1 MKLLSYN
8 VNGIRAAENKGFSSW
23 LAEAAPDVIGL
34 QEIKA
39 MDDQFDWQVVRN
51 LGYEVFTYPAEKKG
65 YSGTAILTRKQPNKV
80 TKGCGVDWIDAEG
93 RIIRADYDD
102 FSFISVYIPSGS
114 SGDER
119 QDMKMQFLEFF
130 RPYIKSLSKEFPRLI
145 ISGDYNICHQAI
157 DIHDP
162 VRNAGMSGFLPEER
176 EWFTSY
182 LQEGFV
188 DTFRHLNKSPDNYSW
203 WSYRAGARAN
213 NKGWRIDYH
222 VITEELLS
230 NLKSAA
236 ILPQVHHSDHCPVE
250 LVLQF

>member
-8 VNGIRAAENKGFSSW
+8 VNGIRAAENKGFSTW
-23 LAEAAPDVIGL
+23 LAASAPDVIGL

-65 YSGTAILTRKQPNKV
+65 YSGTAILSRKTPNKV

-119 QDMKMQFLEFF
+119 QDMKMQFLQFF
-130 RPYIKSLSKEFPRLI
+130 KPYIKSLTQEFPRLI

-162 VRNAGMSGFLPEER
+162 IRNAGMSGFLPEER
-176 EWFTSY
+176 DWFTSY
-182 LQEGFV
+182 LQEGLV
-188 DTFRHLNKSPDNYSW
+188 DSFRHLVNTPDHYSW

-222 VITEELLS
+222 VITESLVP
-230 NLKSAA
+230 NVASAA

-250 LVLQF
+250 LVLRF

>member
-8 VNGIRAAENKGFSSW
+8 VNGIRAAENKGFSQW
-23 LAEAAPDVIGL
+23 LADASPDVIGL

-39 MDDQFDWQVVRN
+39 MDEQFDWQVVRS
-51 LGYEVFTYPAEKKG
+51 LGYEVFTFPAEKKG
-65 YSGTAILTRKQPNKV
+65 YSGTAILTRKKPNKV

-130 RPYIKSLSKEFPRLI
+130 KPYILSLTKEFPRLI

-162 VRNAGMSGFLPEER
+162 IRNAGMSGFLPEER
-176 EWFTSY
+176 EWFTNY
-182 LQEGFV
+182 LQEGLV
-188 DTFRHLNKSPDNYSW
+188 DSFRYLVKSPDHYSW
-203 WSYRAGARAN
+203 WSYRAGARGN

-222 VITEELLS
+222 VITEALLPH
-230 NLKSAA
+230 LQSAS

-250 LVLQF
+250 LVLNI

>member
-8 VNGIRAAENKGFSSW
+8 VNGIRAAENKGFSQW
-23 LAEAAPDVIGL
+23 LADASPDVIGL

-39 MDDQFDWQVVRN
+39 MDEQFDWQVVRN
-51 LGYEVFTYPAEKKG
+51 LGYDVFTYPAEKKG
-65 YSGTAILTRKQPNKV
+65 YSGTAILTRKKPNKV

-130 RPYIKSLSKEFPRLI
+130 KPYILSLTKEFPRLI

-162 VRNAGMSGFLPEER
+162 IRNAGMSGFLPEER
-176 EWFTSY
+176 EWFTNY
-182 LQEGFV
+182 LQEGLV
-188 DTFRHLNKSPDNYSW
+188 DSFRYL
-203 WSYRAGARAN
+203 AGARGN

-222 VITEELLS
+222 VITEVLLPH
-230 NLKSAA
+230 LQSAS

-250 LVLQF
+250 LVLNF

>member
-51 LGYEVFTYPAEKKG
+51 LGYETYTFPAEKKG
-65 YSGTAILTRKQPNKV
+65 YSGTAILTRKKPNKV

-130 RPYIKSLSKEFPRLI
+130 RPYIKLLAQEFPRLI

-176 EWFTSY
+176 EWFSSY
-182 LQEGFV
+182 LQEGLV
-188 DTFRHLNKSPDNYSW
+188 DTFRHLVNAPDHYSW
-203 WSYRAGARAN
+203 WSYRAGARGN

-222 VITEELLS
+222 VITEALLPQ
-230 NLKSAA
+230 LHSAA
-236 ILPQVHHSDHCPVE
+236 ILPNVHHSDHCPVE

>member
-1 MKLLSYN
+1 MKLISYN
-8 VNGIRAAENKGFSSW
+8 VNGIRAAENKGFTSW
-23 LAEAAPDVIGL
+23 LAQEAPDVIGL

-39 MDDQFDWQVVRN
+39 MNDQFDWQVVRD
-51 LGYEVFTYPAEKKG
+51 LGYEVFTYPAQKKG
-65 YSGTAILTRKQPNKV
+65 YSGVALLTKIKPNQV
-80 TKGCGVDWIDAEG
+80 TFGCGVDWIDFEG
-93 RIIRADYDD
+93 RIVRADFDD

-119 QDMKMQFLEFF
+119 QVMKMKFLEFF
-130 RPYIKSLSKEFPRLI
+130 GPYIESLAKTYPKLI

-176 EWFTSY
+176 EWFTSF
-182 LQEGFV
+182 LNRGFI
-188 DTFRHLNKSPDNYSW
+188 DTFRELVKTPDNYSW

-222 VITEELLS
+222 IITEALRPQLQQ
-230 NLKSAA
+230 AA
-236 ILPQVHHSDHCPVE
+236 ILPAVVHSDHCPIT
-250 LVLQF
+250 LILS

>member
-1 MKLLSYN
+1 MKLISYN
-8 VNGIRAAENKGFSSW
+8 VNGIRAAENKGFTSW
-23 LAEAAPDVIGL
+23 LAQEAPDVIGL

-39 MDDQFDWQVVRN
+39 MDDQFDWQVVRD
-51 LGYEVFTYPAEKKG
+51 LGYEVFTYPAQKKG
-65 YSGTAILTRKQPNKV
+65 YSGVALLTKIKPNQV
-80 TKGCGVDWIDAEG
+80 TFGCGVDWIDFEG
-93 RIIRADYDD
+93 RIVRADYDD

-119 QDMKMQFLEFF
+119 QVMKMKFLEFF
-130 RPYIKSLSKEFPRLI
+130 GPYIESLAKTYPKLI

-176 EWFTSY
+176 EWFTSF
-182 LQEGFV
+182 LNRGFI
-188 DTFRHLNKSPDNYSW
+188 DTFRELVKTPHNYSW

-222 VITEELLS
+222 IITEALRPQLQQ
-230 NLKSAA
+230 AA
-236 ILPQVHHSDHCPVE
+236 ILPAVVHSDHCPIT
-250 LVLQF
+250 LILS

>member
-1 MKLLSYN
+1 MKLISYN
-8 VNGIRAAENKGFSSW
+8 VNGIRAAENKGFTSW
-23 LAEAAPDVIGL
+23 LAQEAPDVIGL

-39 MDDQFDWQVVRN
+39 MDDQFDWQVVRD
-51 LGYEVFTYPAEKKG
+51 LGYEVFTYPAQKKG
-65 YSGTAILTRKQPNKV
+65 YSGVALLTKIKPNQV
-80 TKGCGVDWIDAEG
+80 TFGCGVDWIDFEG
-93 RIIRADYDD
+93 RIVRADYDD

-119 QDMKMQFLEFF
+119 QVMKMKFLDFF
-130 RPYIKSLSKEFPRLI
+130 GPYIEGLAKTYPKLI

-176 EWFTSY
+176 EWFTSF
-182 LQEGFV
+182 LNRGFI
-188 DTFRHLNKSPDNYSW
+188 DTFRELVKTPDNYSW

-222 VITEELLS
+222 IISEALRPKLQQ
-230 NLKSAA
+230 AA
-236 ILPQVHHSDHCPVE
+236 ILPSVVHSDHCPIT
-250 LVLQF
+250 LILS

>member
-1 MKLLSYN
+1 MKLISYN
-8 VNGIRAAENKGFSSW
+8 VNGIRAAENKGFTSW
-23 LAEAAPDVIGL
+23 LAQEAPDVIGL

-39 MDDQFDWQVVRN
+39 MDDQFDWQVVRD
-51 LGYEVFTYPAEKKG
+51 LGYEVFTYPAQKKG
-65 YSGTAILTRKQPNKV
+65 YSGVALLTKIKPNQV
-80 TKGCGVDWIDAEG
+80 TFGCGVDWIDFEG
-93 RIIRADYDD
+93 RIVRADYDD

-119 QDMKMQFLEFF
+119 QVMKMKFLDFF
-130 RPYIKSLSKEFPRLI
+130 GPYIEGLAKTYPKLI

-176 EWFTSY
+176 EWFTSF
-182 LQEGFV
+182 LNRGFI
-188 DTFRHLNKSPDNYSW
+188 DTFRELVKTPDNYSW

-222 VITEELLS
+222 IVSEALRPQLQQ
-230 NLKSAA
+230 AA
-236 ILPQVHHSDHCPVE
+236 ILPAVVHSDHCPIT
-250 LVLQF
+250 LILS

>member
-1 MKLLSYN
+1 MKLISYN
-8 VNGIRAAENKGFSSW
+8 VNGIRAAENKGFTSW
-23 LAEAAPDVIGL
+23 LAQEAPDVIGL

-39 MDDQFDWQVVRN
+39 MDDQFDWQVVRD
-51 LGYEVFTYPAEKKG
+51 LGYEVFTYPAQKKG
-65 YSGTAILTRKQPNKV
+65 YSGVALLTKIKPNQV
-80 TKGCGVDWIDAEG
+80 TFGCGVDWIDFEG
-93 RIIRADYDD
+93 RIVRADYDD

-119 QDMKMQFLEFF
+119 QVMKMKFLEFF
-130 RPYIKSLSKEFPRLI
+130 GPYIESLAKTYPKLI

-176 EWFTSY
+176 EWFTSF
-182 LQEGFV
+182 LNRGFI
-188 DTFRHLNKSPDNYSW
+188 DTFRELVKTPDNYSW

-222 VITEELLS
+222 IITEALRPQLQQ
-230 NLKSAA
+230 AA
-236 ILPQVHHSDHCPVE
+236 ILPAVVHSDHCPIT
-250 LVLQF
+250 LILS

>member
-8 VNGIRAAENKGFSSW
+8 VNGIRAAENKGFSTW
-23 LAEAAPDVIGL
+23 LAETAPDVIGL

-39 MDDQFDWQVVRN
+39 MDDQFDWQVIRN
-51 LGYEVFTYPAEKKG
+51 LGYEVFTFPAEKKG
-65 YSGTAILTRKQPNKV
+65 YSGTAILTRKKPNKV

-130 RPYIKSLSKEFPRLI
+130 RPYVKALSQEFPRLI

-162 VRNAGMSGFLPEER
+162 VRNATMSGFLPEER
-176 EWFTSY
+176 EWFSAY
-182 LQEGFV
+182 LQEGLV
-188 DTFRHLNKSPDNYSW
+188 DTFRHLVKAPDHYSW

-222 VITEELLS
+222 VITEALLP
-230 NLKSAA
+230 NVQAA
-236 ILPQVHHSDHCPVE
+236 SILPQVHHSDHCPVE
-250 LVLQF
+250 LVLKF

>member
-8 VNGIRAAENKGFSSW
+8 VNGIRAAENKGFSQW
-23 LAEAAPDVIGL
+23 LADASPDVIGL

-51 LGYEVFTYPAEKKG
+51 LGYDVFTYPAEKKG
-65 YSGTAILTRKQPNKV
+65 YSGTAILTRKKPNKV

-130 RPYIKSLSKEFPRLI
+130 KPYILSLTKEFPRLI

-162 VRNAGMSGFLPEER
+162 IRNAGMSGFLPEER
-176 EWFTSY
+176 EWFSNY
-182 LQEGFV
+182 LQEGLV
-188 DTFRHLNKSPDNYSW
+188 DSFRHLVKSPDHYSW
-203 WSYRAGARAN
+203 WSYRAGARGN

-222 VITEELLS
+222 VITEALLPH
-230 NLKSAA
+230 LQSAS

-250 LVLQF
+250 LVLNI

>member
-1 MKLLSYN
+1 MKLVSYN

-23 LAEAAPDVIGL
+23 LAEAAPDAIGL

-39 MDDQFDWQVVRN
+39 MDDQFDWQVIRN
-51 LGYEVFTYPAEKKG
+51 LGYEVYTYPAEKKG
-65 YSGTAILTRKQPNKV
+65 YSGTAILTRKKPNKI

-130 RPYIKSLSKEFPRLI
+130 RPYIKALSKEFPRLI

-176 EWFTSY
+176 EWFSSY
-182 LQEGFV
+182 LQEGLI
-188 DTFRHLNKSPDNYSW
+188 DSFRHLVKLPDHYSW
-203 WSYRAGARAN
+203 WSYRAGARGN

-222 VITEELLS
+222 VITEALLPK
-230 NLKSAA
+230 LQSAA

-250 LVLQF
+250 LVLNF

>member
-1 MKLLSYN
+1 MKLISYN
-8 VNGIRAAENKGFSSW
+8 VNGIRAAENKGFTSW
-23 LAEAAPDVIGL
+23 LAQEAPDVIGL

-39 MDDQFDWQVVRN
+39 MDDQFDWQVVRD
-51 LGYEVFTYPAEKKG
+51 LGYEVFTYPAQKKG
-65 YSGTAILTRKQPNKV
+65 YSGVALLTKIKPNQV
-80 TKGCGVDWIDAEG
+80 TFGCGVDWIDFEG
-93 RIIRADYDD
+93 RIVRADYDD

-119 QDMKMQFLEFF
+119 QVMKMKFLDFF
-130 RPYIKSLSKEFPRLI
+130 GTYIEGLAKTYPKLI

-176 EWFTSY
+176 EWFTSF
-182 LQEGFV
+182 LNRGFI
-188 DTFRHLNKSPDNYSW
+188 DTFRELVKTPDNYSW

-222 VITEELLS
+222 IISEALRPKLQQ
-230 NLKSAA
+230 AA
-236 ILPQVHHSDHCPVE
+236 ILPAVVHSDHCPIT
-250 LVLQF
+250 LILS

>member
-23 LAEAAPDVIGL
+23 LAEASPDVIGL

-65 YSGTAILTRKQPNKV
+65 YSGTAILTRKKPNKV
-80 TKGCGVDWIDAEG
+80 TKGCGVGWIDAEG

-130 RPYIKSLSKEFPRLI
+130 RPYIKSLSMEFPRLI

-176 EWFTSY
+176 EWFSTY
-182 LQEGFV
+182 LAEGLV
-188 DTFRHLNKSPDNYSW
+188 DTFRHLDKGPDNYSW

-222 VITEELLS
+222 VISESLLP
-230 NLKSAA
+230 NLQSAS
-236 ILPQVHHSDHCPVE
+236 ILPQVYHSDHCPVE
-250 LVLQF
+250 LVLNF

>member
-1 MKLLSYN
+1 MKLISYN
-8 VNGIRAAENKGFSSW
+8 VNGIRAAENKGFTSW
-23 LAEAAPDVIGL
+23 LAQEAPDVIGL

-39 MDDQFDWQVVRN
+39 MDDQFDWQVVRD
-51 LGYEVFTYPAEKKG
+51 LGYEVFTYPAQKKG
-65 YSGTAILTRKQPNKV
+65 YSGVALLTKIKPNQV
-80 TKGCGVDWIDAEG
+80 TFGCGVDWIDFEG
-93 RIIRADYDD
+93 RIVRADYDD

-119 QDMKMQFLEFF
+119 QVMKMKFLEFF
-130 RPYIKSLSKEFPRLI
+130 GPHIESLAKTYPKLI

-176 EWFTSY
+176 EWFTSF
-182 LQEGFV
+182 LNRGFI
-188 DTFRHLNKSPDNYSW
+188 DTFRELVKTPDNYSW

-222 VITEELLS
+222 IITEALRPQLQQ
-230 NLKSAA
+230 AA
-236 ILPQVHHSDHCPVE
+236 ILPAVVHSDHCPIT
-250 LVLQF
+250 LILS

>member
-8 VNGIRAAENKGFSSW
+8 VNGIRAAENKGFSQW
-23 LAEAAPDVIGL
+23 LADASPDVIGL

-39 MDDQFDWQVVRN
+39 MDEQFDWQVVRN
-51 LGYEVFTYPAEKKG
+51 LGYEVFTFPAVKKG
-65 YSGTAILTRKQPNKV
+65 YSGTAILTRKKPNKV

-130 RPYIKSLSKEFPRLI
+130 KPYILSLTKEFPRLI

-162 VRNAGMSGFLPEER
+162 IRNAGMSGFLPEER
-176 EWFTSY
+176 EWFTNY
-182 LQEGFV
+182 LQEGLV
-188 DTFRHLNKSPDNYSW
+188 DSFRHLVKSPDHYSW
-203 WSYRAGARAN
+203 WSYRAGARGN

-222 VITEELLS
+222 VITEALLPH
-230 NLKSAA
+230 LQSAS

-250 LVLQF
+250 LVLNI